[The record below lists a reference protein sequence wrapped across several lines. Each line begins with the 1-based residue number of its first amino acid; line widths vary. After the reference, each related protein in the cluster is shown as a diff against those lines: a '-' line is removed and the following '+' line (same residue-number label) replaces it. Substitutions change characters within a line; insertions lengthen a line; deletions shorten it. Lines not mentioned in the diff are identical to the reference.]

1 MHWIILP
8 VVLPALL
15 APLIGFVM
23 RHDITLARTASV
35 AGTVAAAGH
44 RAGADRNGGRWHDP
58 CLPAG
63 RLARALRHRAGA
75 RPAVGADGAADLA
88 PWR

>member
-8 VVLPALL
+8 VVLPAML

-35 AGTVAAAGH
+35 AGTVAWSPS
-44 RAGADRNGGRWHDP
+44 RW
-58 CLPAG
+58 G
-63 RLARALRHRAGA
+63 
-75 RPAVGADGAADLA
+75 
-88 PWR
+88 